1 MDNADGPHRDATV
14 DLVLPCLDEARAL
27 PWVLGRVPRG
37 VRPIVV
43 DNGSTDGSAEL
54 AASLGATVVR
64 EARRG
69 FGAACHAGLLAAR
82 APYVAF
88 CDCDAS
94 LDPAELP
101 RLLAPLATGHA
112 ELVLGRRVPSG
123 RGAWPAHARLANAE
137 LARRLRA
144 RTGAPLHDLGP
155 MRIAPRER
163 LLALG
168 LGDRRSGY
176 PLEMV
181 LAAAAAGMRLAEV
194 PVGYRPRAGRS
205 KVTGTLRG
213 TRQAVRDMSAILAA
227 PAPVLL
233 LLAKAPA
240 PGRVKT
246 RLTAAVTPEQAASV
260 AEAALV
266 DTMVTLEQ
274 IPASRR
280 LLVLDGLPGRW
291 LRPGWEVVPQAEGGL
306 DRRLAAAFAAVTGP
320 APALLVG
327 MDTPQLAARTLAE
340 PLAPARRAD
349 VDAWFGPAT
358 DGGFWAFGLARPDPD
373 LAARL
378 LWDVP
383 MSMPTTGAAL
393 RARLAAEGLHVH
405 DLPPLTDVD
414 TPPTADEVAALA
426 PTSHFATAWR
436 AARTPVSTPAA
447 AGTARSAAAGGVG
460 VR

>member
-1 MDNADGPHRDATV
+1 MDIADGADPGATV
-14 DLVLPCLDEARAL
+14 DLVLPCLDEAEAL

-54 AASLGATVVR
+54 AAALGATVVR
-64 EARRG
+64 EPRRG

-112 ELVLGRRVPSG
+112 ELVLGRRVPAG

-144 RTGAPLHDLGP
+144 RTGARLHDLGP
-155 MRIAPRER
+155 MRVAARER

-181 LAAAAAGMRLAEV
+181 LAASAAGMRLAEV
-194 PVGYRPRAGRS
+194 PVDYRPRAGRS

-233 LLAKAPA
+233 LLAKSPA
-240 PGRVKT
+240 AGRVKT
-246 RLTAAVTPEQAASV
+246 RLTSEITPERAAAV

-274 IPASRR
+274 VPASRR
-280 LLVLDGLPGRW
+280 VLVLDGLPGRW
-291 LRPGWEVVPQAEGGL
+291 LRPGWDVVPQAEGGL
-306 DRRLAAAFAAVTGP
+306 DRRLAGAFAAVAGRV
-320 APALLVG
+320 PALLVG

-340 PLAPARRAD
+340 PLAPAWRAD
-349 VDAWFGPAT
+349 VDAWFGPAA
-358 DGGFWAFGLARPDPD
+358 DGGFWAFGLARPDAG

-378 LWDVP
+378 LNDVP
-383 MSMPTTGAAL
+383 MSTAMTGAAL
-393 RARLAAEGLHVH
+393 RARLAAEGLRVRE
-405 DLPPLTDVD
+405 LPELTDVD
-414 TPPTADEVAALA
+414 TPATADEVAALA
-426 PTSHFATAWR
+426 PRSRFAEAWR
-436 AARTPVSTPAA
+436 TSRTAGVPV
-447 AGTARSAAAGGVG
+447 
-460 VR
+460 

>member
-1 MDNADGPHRDATV
+1 MTV
-14 DLVLPCLDEARAL
+14 DLVLPCLDEAEAL

-43 DNGSTDGSAEL
+43 DNGSKDGSAEL
-54 AASLGATVVR
+54 AASMGATVVR
-64 EARRG
+64 EPRRG

-112 ELVLGRRVPSG
+112 ELVLGRRVPAG

-155 MRIAPRER
+155 MRIAARDR

-181 LAAAAAGMRLAEV
+181 LAASAAGMRLAEV
-194 PVGYRPRAGRS
+194 PVAYRPRAGRS

-213 TRQAVRDMSAILAA
+213 TRQAVRDMGAILAA

-233 LLAKAPA
+233 LLAKSPA

-246 RLTAAVTPEQAASV
+246 RLTPAVTPGQAAAV
-260 AEAALV
+260 AEAALA
-266 DTMVTLEQ
+266 DTMMTLEQ
-274 IPASRR
+274 VPASRR
-280 LLVLDGLPGRW
+280 VLVLDGLPGRW
-291 LRPGWEVVPQAEGGL
+291 LRPGWDVVPQAEGGL
-306 DRRLAAAFAAVTGP
+306 DRRLAAAFATVAGP

-340 PLAPARRAD
+340 PLAPAGRAG

-358 DGGFWAFGLARPDPD
+358 DGGFWAFGLARPDAR

-378 LWDVP
+378 LVDVP
-383 MSMPTTGAAL
+383 MSTSTTGAAL
-393 RARLAAEGLHVH
+393 RARLAAEGLRVRE
-405 DLPPLTDVD
+405 LPELTDVD
-414 TPPTADEVAALA
+414 TPATADDVAALT
-426 PTSHFATAWR
+426 PGSRFAATWR
-436 AARTPVSTPAA
+436 AARVE
-447 AGTARSAAAGGVG
+447 SALVG
-460 VR
+460 